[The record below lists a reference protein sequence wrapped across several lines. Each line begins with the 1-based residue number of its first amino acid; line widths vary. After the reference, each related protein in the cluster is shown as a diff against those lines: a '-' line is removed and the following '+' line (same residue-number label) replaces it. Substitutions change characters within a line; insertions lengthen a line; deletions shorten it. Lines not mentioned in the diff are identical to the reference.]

1 MQINQIFDK
10 LKTAP
15 NDLDN
20 VGSKVNKIDID
31 HLKRISNVVDKGV
44 IKSRV

>member
-10 LKTAP
+10 SKTAP

-20 VGSKVNKIDID
+20 LGSKGNKIDIGY
-31 HLKRISNVVDKGV
+31 LKRISNVVDKGV
-44 IKSRV
+44 IKSSV